1 MRPSI
6 RKGAAGKKSSF
17 FFFVTVSFSN
27 ADGSAGTTLGGS
39 SSMELQVLADD
50 KTFSQSETSVV
61 ANACT
66 DTPPR
71 TPQWDGRLAFKH
83 PTLNSSS
90 DCLTINIAI
99 KPRSL
104 TMSHSRDPAA
114 SAVTATFDT
123 LFDVDDR
130 TTCCSLDTTCP
141 RRSIDEP
148 FYLSFNQVIL
158 VDNSNADRKDRLTSR
173 GRTVDIAII
182 GSAPQATNTAVVQL
196 TNPAGGTANG
206 AAAGGGLEDWQIAV
220 IVIAALLVVCCLLIL
235 GVFLAKRR
243 KIGQPKQQLHAS
255 QANLLASSEIESG
268 NMGGGGYSSNN
279 SVPGYPS
286 AAESVE
292 LARDGADQQQS
303 GYSEY
308 DHAQLR
314 RSGHPD
320 ARPAASEDYGS
331 TNDVDQSKPAY

>member
-1 MRPSI
+1 MLLVGHNLPSPLD
-6 RKGAAGKKSSF
+6 RRA
-17 FFFVTVSFSN
+17 VLPV
-27 ADGSAGTTLGGS
+27 
-39 SSMELQVLADD
+39 LQPGD
-50 KTFSQSETSVV
+50 
-61 ANACT
+61 
-66 DTPPR
+66 
-71 TPQWDGRLAFKH
+71 
-83 PTLNSSS
+83 
-90 DCLTINIAI
+90 
-99 KPRSL
+99 
-104 TMSHSRDPAA
+104 
-114 SAVTATFDT
+114 
-123 LFDVDDR
+123 
-130 TTCCSLDTTCP
+130 P
-141 RRSIDEP
+141 RRQ
-148 FYLSFNQVIL
+148 L
-158 VDNSNADRKDRLTSR
+158 KDRLTSR

-292 LARDGADQQQS
+292 LARDGDGADQQQQS